1 MGKKTQTSLDSK
13 FTLFVKFSR
22 RVPNSVNIVDGFKEL
37 DSSVVNVR
45 KPRSKAARWALVDF
59 ETEEAGNDFK
69 KLLTEKKFVKG
80 IQIKTS
86 KLVVRANESNDDDN
100 NRKQYVN
107 TLTKKTFESEAFLDK
122 YSNKL
127 MVTNLP
133 ENVTIEELKE
143 LFPDQLSLDL
153 KHTPK
158 RRAIISF
165 STAKEAMA
173 QRIAVRPILNGQK
186 IKIITLLLQTEAQKK
201 NIKESSKSDSTATPS
216 KKRKTNEKKSTSFV
230 RKPRY
235 FETPVE

>member
-1 MGKKTQTSLDSK
+1 M
-13 FTLFVKFSR
+13 
-22 RVPNSVNIVDGFKEL
+22 
-37 DSSVVNVR
+37 
-45 KPRSKAARWALVDF
+45 
-59 ETEEAGNDFK
+59 
-69 KLLTEKKFVKG
+69 LTEKKFVKG

-86 KLVVRANESNDDDN
+86 KLVVRSNERNDDDN

-133 ENVTIEELKE
+133 ENVTVEELKE

-158 RRAIISF
+158 RRAIITF

-186 IKIITLLLQTEAQKK
+186 IRIITLLLQTEAQKK
-201 NIKESSKSDSTATPS
+201 NVKESTKSDSTTTPP
-216 KKRKTNEKKSTSFV
+216 KKKKPNDNKKSATFV

-235 FETPVE
+235 FETAVE